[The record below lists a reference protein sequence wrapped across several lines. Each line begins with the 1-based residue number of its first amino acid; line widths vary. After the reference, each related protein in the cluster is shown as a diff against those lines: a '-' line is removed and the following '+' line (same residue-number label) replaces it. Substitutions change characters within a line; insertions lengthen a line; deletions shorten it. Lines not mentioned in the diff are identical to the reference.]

1 MRHSPSAHGNA
12 VFIILIAVSLLAALS
27 FALTQNWRGIDSTTT
42 EEQARLTATE
52 LLQHGNTLRPV
63 IDRMMLL
70 DNVSDINTSGTGI
83 LFAATGANAAY
94 GVPGAQAETELFHAY
109 GGKAPYQKPP
119 LNACVSSSCAY
130 EFSGQYTVTSVKN
143 DSNPELVML
152 VIDVTQAVCEKI
164 NSILNTGWATVP
176 TGGDLIL
183 TRFSGSNYG
192 GANAITLT
200 GGANEFVNKR
210 AFCYREFGGTQ
221 RYIYLNVVRAR

>member
-1 MRHSPSAHGNA
+1 MRPNTFTRGNA
-12 VFIILIAVSLLAALS
+12 VFIILIAISLFGGLS
-27 FALTQNWRGIDSTTT
+27 YALTQNWRGIDSTTT

-52 LLQHGNTLRPV
+52 LIQHGNTLRPI

-70 DNVSDINTSGTGI
+70 NNVLDTNTSGTGI

-119 LNACVSSSCAY
+119 SNACVSSSCAY
-130 EFSGQYTVTSVKN
+130 EFSGQYTVTGVKN
-143 DSNPELVML
+143 NSNPELVML
-152 VIDVTQAVCEKI
+152 VIDIKQAVCEKI
-164 NSILNTGWATVP
+164 NNLLNTGWASIP
-176 TGGDLIL
+176 TDGDLTL

-192 GANAITLT
+192 GANAVTLT

-210 AFCYREFGGTQ
+210 TFCYRESGGSQ